1 MNAWEFNHFDK
12 RLERIEQILL
22 EIKQQGEKTMAQ
34 IDDLNAQITA
44 VTTAVNQLG
53 TDLTASIADLQA
65 KITAAGTPIDLSAQI
80 TSLQG
85 IATQLTTMDAADK
98 GL

>member
-1 MNAWEFNHFDK
+1 MTSWEFNHFDK
-12 RLERIEQILL
+12 RLERIEKLIL
-22 EIKQQGEKTMAQ
+22 EIKQKETHIMSQL
-34 IDDLNAQITA
+34 DDLNAQITA

-65 KITAAGTPIDLSAQI
+65 KITAAGTPIDLTAQI
-80 TSLQG
+80 ASLQG